1 MSTMLLNHKIFIDS
15 AVHRQNVQVL
25 VDKISG
31 ADAILGGALRR
42 VCQLP
47 AASTSSIKTMR
58 YLSNTWETST
68 ENMDLPVPSMDFTTV
83 IRPRRPTGPSLPEW
97 VTWSMNVPQVSPIMT

>member
-25 VDKISG
+25 LEKS
-31 ADAILGGALRR
+31 LMPMQFWWALRR

>member
-31 ADAILGGALRR
+31 ADAILVGA
-42 VCQLP
+42 
-47 AASTSSIKTMR
+47 AAGMSASCVLTLNI
-58 YLSNTWETST
+58 
-68 ENMDLPVPSMDFTTV
+68 TV
-83 IRPRRPTGPSLPEW
+83 FFS
-97 VTWSMNVPQVSPIMT
+97 

>member
-1 MSTMLLNHKIFIDS
+1 MSTMLLNRKTSVDP

-31 ADAILGGALRR
+31 ADAILVGA
-42 VCQLP
+42 
-47 AASTSSIKTMR
+47 AAGMSATSSIKTMR

>member
-31 ADAILGGALRR
+31 ADAILVGA
-42 VCQLP
+42 
-47 AASTSSIKTMR
+47 AAGMSASCG
-58 YLSNTWETST
+58 LN
-68 ENMDLPVPSMDFTTV
+68 FF
-83 IRPRRPTGPSLPEW
+83 
-97 VTWSMNVPQVSPIMT
+97 

>member
-31 ADAILGGALRR
+31 ADA
-42 VCQLP
+42 
-47 AASTSSIKTMR
+47 
-58 YLSNTWETST
+58 YLSNTWEIST

-83 IRPRRPTGPSLPEW
+83 IRPRRPTGPSWPEW